1 MTEYMNEPI
10 NYEFTEQDIIDEYI
24 KCGDIRKVA
33 GIYCLEKK
41 SVKTILKN
49 EGVL

>member
-1 MTEYMNEPI
+1 MIKYMNEPI
-10 NYEFTEQDIIDEYI
+10 YYEFTAQDIIDEYI
-24 KCGDIRKVA
+24 KCGDIKKVA

-41 SVKTILKN
+41 LVKSILKK